1 MIMSYEKCV
10 CERCDELVMVADNQP
25 LSSCDIVSL
34 CEMGINPDVDFVC
47 INCLTESE
55 SDQVDAYISK
65 VEPSKYTPAQA
76 EELIQ
81 AASKMLQE
89 RLAK

>member
-1 MIMSYEKCV
+1 MNYEKCV
-10 CERCDELVMVADNQP
+10 CERCDELVIVADNQP
-25 LSSCDIVSL
+25 LSSCDIISL
-34 CEMGINPDVDFVC
+34 YDMGIDTGVDFVC
-47 INCLTESE
+47 INCLTDSE
-55 SDQVDAYISK
+55 SDQLDAYISR